1 MIKNKSIILFCLCL
15 LMSLQTLVMK
25 AASAD
30 VISKAE
36 RWFENIS
43 TMEAEFTQI
52 ASDGSALTGIL
63 YLRRPSQMRL
73 QYDGD
78 NKVAL
83 IVSQGWLH
91 VDEPDKKRVN
101 SYPIGS
107 TPFAPMLQDDIQLRS
122 PSFKTSTRSSDGV
135 TAITLE
141 TETGDAAGSLTLEFS
156 ETPFAL
162 RRWIIQDAVGVTTTV
177 TLQNLEFEKS
187 FNNFLFTV
195 PPYARPQSDDSSR

>member
-1 MIKNKSIILFCLCL
+1 MIKNKSLLRWASSLLILLTQ
-15 LMSLQTLVMK
+15 SLFINQAL
-25 AASAD
+25 AD

-43 TMEAEFTQI
+43 TMQAEFTQI
-52 ASDGSALTGIL
+52 ASDGSAVTGIL

-78 NKVAL
+78 NQVAL

-91 VDEPDKKRVN
+91 VDEPTQKRVN

-107 TPFAPMLQDDIQLRS
+107 TPFAPMLQEDIQLRS
-122 PSFKTSTRSSDGV
+122 PDFKTVTKSADGV
-135 TAITLE
+135 SAIILE

-156 ETPFAL
+156 DTPFAL

-177 TLQNLEFEKS
+177 TLQNLEFEKN

-195 PPYARPQSDDSSR
+195 PPYATPSGQDS

>member
-1 MIKNKSIILFCLCL
+1 MIKNKSLLRWASSLLILLTQ
-15 LMSLQTLVMK
+15 SLFINQAL
-25 AASAD
+25 AD

-43 TMEAEFTQI
+43 TMQAEFTQI
-52 ASDGSALTGIL
+52 ASDGSAVTGIL

-78 NKVAL
+78 NQVAL

-91 VDEPDKKRVN
+91 VDEPKEKRVN

-107 TPFAPMLQDDIQLRS
+107 TPFAPMLQENIQLRS
-122 PSFKTSTRSSDGV
+122 PRFDTKTKSADGV
-135 TAITLE
+135 SAIILQTD
-141 TETGDAAGSLTLEFS
+141 TGDAAGSLTLEFS
-156 ETPFAL
+156 DTPFAL
-162 RRWIIQDAVGVTTTV
+162 RRWIIEDAVGVTTTV
-177 TLQNLEFEKS
+177 TLQNLEFEKR

-195 PPYARPQSDDSSR
+195 PPYASPQSQDS

>member
-1 MIKNKSIILFCLCL
+1 MIMNKAFLRWSIGL
-15 LMSLQTLVMK
+15 LLIFIQM
-25 AASAD
+25 AAFKQAYGD

-43 TMEAEFTQI
+43 TMQAEFTQI
-52 ASDGSALTGIL
+52 ASDGSALTGKL

-78 NKVAL
+78 NQVAL

-91 VDEPDKKRVN
+91 VDEPTEKRVN

-107 TPFAPMLQDDIQLRS
+107 TPFAPMLQEDIQLRS
-122 PSFKTSTRSSDGV
+122 PSFKTQTKSENGV
-135 TAITLE
+135 SEIILE
-141 TETGDAAGSLTLEFS
+141 TETGDAAGTLTLEFS
-156 ETPFAL
+156 QTPFAL

-177 TLQNLEFEKS
+177 TLQNLEFEKR

-195 PPYARPQSDDSSR
+195 PPYASPQSQDG